1 MQDIISS
8 QSMGYEIDVLVGD
21 AKNLLTTHN
30 KFIYAYISNSFVTIL
45 LNQMCHF
52 FPNLLGL
59 LLVASGTILV
69 IPCQAQNL
77 QEYHQENT
85 NQSDRASSNTNIK
98 SNLDNGDHSGNNQLE
113 VISKSNNNEVTTTKP
128 NLRIPIS
135 SRIFA
140 TPSMKQ

>member
-1 MQDIISS
+1 
-8 QSMGYEIDVLVGD
+8 
-21 AKNLLTTHN
+21 
-30 KFIYAYISNSFVTIL
+30 
-45 LNQMCHF
+45 MCHF

-85 NQSDRASSNTNIK
+85 NQSDRTSSNTNIK

>member
-1 MQDIISS
+1 M
-8 QSMGYEIDVLVGD
+8 GD
-21 AKNLLTTHN
+21 AKNLLTTNN
-30 KFIYAYISNSFVTIL
+30 KFIYAYVSNNFVTIL

-59 LLVASGTILV
+59 LLVASSTILV

-77 QEYHQENT
+77 QEYHQD
-85 NQSDRASSNTNIK
+85 QSDRASSNTNIK
-98 SNLDNGDHSGNNQLE
+98 SNLDNGDSSGNNQLE
-113 VISKSNNNEVTTTKP
+113 VISKSNNNEVTTTKL

>member
-1 MQDIISS
+1 M
-8 QSMGYEIDVLVGD
+8 GD
-21 AKNLLTTHN
+21 AKNLLTTNN
-30 KFIYAYISNSFVTIL
+30 KFIYAYVSNNFVTIL

-52 FPNLLGL
+52 FSNLLGL
-59 LLVASGTILV
+59 LLVASSTILV

-77 QEYHQENT
+77 QEYHQD
-85 NQSDRASSNTNIK
+85 QSDRASSNTNIK
-98 SNLDNGDHSGNNQLE
+98 SNLDNGDSSGNNQLE
-113 VISKSNNNEVTTTKP
+113 VISKLNNNEVTTTKL